1 MSCACRFHRLRG
13 VHANGVRPFAP
24 SGDRLH
30 PTRPPHVEG
39 GQEEAERGLHS
50 CLHRKRQ
57 WVWAEGGRRRNSTW
71 VEMSSLRARSGP
83 PSLPFF
89 LHLSTR
95 CNRVS
100 YPLGRWGF
108 YCLFLLSVLLIDAF
122 FLLFLYVFLSFP
134 ISIFYI
140 LGISYFRLTTCLVL
154 GMYFSFFFPVCV
166 CVFLSVHALFPF
178 SFSFCTLPLSLFSL

>member
-71 VEMSSLRARSGP
+71 VEMSSLRARSGLT
-83 PSLPFF
+83 SLPFF

-122 FLLFLYVFLSFP
+122 FFISLCFPFFPDFYLLHFGNILFSFNDLFGFGHVFLFLLP
-134 ISIFYI
+134 
-140 LGISYFRLTTCLVL
+140 CLCL
-154 GMYFSFFFPVCV
+154 C
-166 CVFLSVHALFPF
+166 
-178 SFSFCTLPLSLFSL
+178 FSFCPCLISF